1 MVNEKLYVDYVRII
15 VNLNILIVILEKISW
30 NSVEIF
36 DVNYLLYYKIV
47 FIC

>member
-1 MVNEKLYVDYVRII
+1 MVNEKLCVDYVRII